1 MPYQECKEGYNSHH
15 KQASH
20 CIGRGNG
27 NNEFAH
33 TKSHPF
39 KNKQNIINTIRGQ
52 PHGCPRT
59 SIK

>member
-1 MPYQECKEGYNSHH
+1 MPYQECKEGYNSHR

-20 CIGRGNG
+20 CIGRHYRKTTNLR
-27 NNEFAH
+27 
-33 TKSHPF
+33 T
-39 KNKQNIINTIRGQ
+39 QNPILLKIIKTIRGQ